1 MPDPAVALI
10 DGHIALVA
18 AVRARLI
25 DYLRALWAGLGSY
38 NRPDIERFAVAAAP
52 VVVGAQIQAAALT
65 DSYLALYERTVG
77 RTIAR
82 PVGIPRAV
90 ATGGRGVPPLD
101 LYQRPGPDIW
111 GALKNG
117 VDWGD
122 AVDRGLTRA
131 VSLAETDVQLAETHA
146 ARHHLTS
153 STNVV
158 GYRRVLT
165 GASSCGLC
173 AVASTR
179 RYHKRDLL
187 PIHPGCDCK
196 VAPIYEDR
204 DPGQVINRELADR
217 LGQEI
222 TDRFGD
228 TTKGSYSNLVAVHQ
242 HGEIGP
248 ILTRKRD
255 TFTTLA

>member
-18 AVRARLI
+18 AVRSRLI

-38 NRPDIERFAVAAAP
+38 NRPDIERFATVIAP
-52 VVVGAQIQAAALT
+52 VVAGAQIQVAALT
-65 DSYLALYERTVG
+65 DSYIALYQRTVTG
-77 RTIAR
+77 APAR
-82 PVGIPRAV
+82 PVGVPRAV

-101 LYQRPGPDIW
+101 VYQRPGPDIW

-117 VDWGD
+117 VDWD
-122 AVDRGLTRA
+122 EAVDRGLTRA

-146 ARHHLTS
+146 ARHHMAGDTK
-153 STNVV
+153 VV

-196 VAPIYEDR
+196 VAPIYGDR

-222 TDRFGD
+222 ADRFGD
-228 TTKGSYSNLVAVHQ
+228 TTQTSYRSLVAVHQ

-248 ILTRKRD
+248 MLTRKSD